1 MTVSVL
7 ILTKNEER
15 DLPGCLATVT
25 WCDDVHVL
33 DSVSTDRTREIAT
46 AAGATVTVR
55 PFDNWSTHQNWGLA
69 NVPFRHPWVLYI
81 DADERVTPELAQA
94 VLAAAGSPGDRVA
107 FRVRRRDF
115 FLGRWLRRVQ
125 STAWYPR
132 LFRPAHLRYER
143 LVNPVSRIDGPA
155 GVVDGYL
162 DHFPF
167 SKGVDFWFERHNRYS
182 RLEAEQILLDR
193 AAGSRP
199 SLRTALFARDANVR
213 RHHQKQ
219 LYYRLPC
226 RPLIKFLGL
235 YLAKGGFLDGRPGL
249 MYAQMVACYER
260 MIAIKVR
267 ELEAERRDRPADA
280 APAVSA

>member
-1 MTVSVL
+1 MSVSVL

-15 DLPGCLATVT
+15 DLPGCLATVA

-33 DSVSTDRTREIAT
+33 DSASTDRTREIAA
-46 AAGATVTVR
+46 AAGATVSIR
-55 PFDNWSTHQNWGLA
+55 QFDDWSTHQNWALA
-69 NVPFRHPWVLYI
+69 NLAFAHPWVLYI
-81 DADERVTPELAQA
+81 DADERVSPELALA
-94 VLAAAGSPGDRVA
+94 VRAAAAAPGDHVA

-115 FLGRWLRRVQ
+115 LLGRWLRRVQ
-125 STAWYPR
+125 ATAWYPR

-155 GVVDGYL
+155 GVLTGYL

-193 AAGSRP
+193 AGHSRI
-199 SLRTALFARDANVR
+199 SLFRALFDRDASVR

-219 LYYRLPC
+219 LFYRLPC
-226 RPLIKFLGL
+226 RPLVKFLGL

-249 MYAQMVACYER
+249 MYAQMMACYER
-260 MIAIKVR
+260 MIVIKVL
-267 ELEAERRDRPADA
+267 ELEAKQHKQPTRATTNPA
-280 APAVSA
+280 